1 MSSGAARSSQGNA
14 EGRRKGAACHGSGNS
29 LRAATWVHRD
39 REIGSLQMPDDLTRK
54 FLAGLPRLKGFVR
67 KPPSTVAI
75 SRSVIADH
83 ADESEHDLE
92 TAAAWIETHGGR
104 LVKPPPVQ
112 SQSLRAG
119 RRMERTVPADPYY
132 IIPATALGE

>member
-1 MSSGAARSSQGNA
+1 
-14 EGRRKGAACHGSGNS
+14 
-29 LRAATWVHRD
+29 
-39 REIGSLQMPDDLTRK
+39 MPDDPTRK

-119 RRMERTVPADPYY
+119 RRMEMTVPADPYY
-132 IIPATALGE
+132 IIPAAALGE